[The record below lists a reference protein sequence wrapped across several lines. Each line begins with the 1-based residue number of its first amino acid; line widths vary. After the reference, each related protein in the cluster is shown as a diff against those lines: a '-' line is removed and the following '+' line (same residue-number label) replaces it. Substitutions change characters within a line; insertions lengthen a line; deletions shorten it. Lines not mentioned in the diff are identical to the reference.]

1 MRKSHL
7 YFHNP
12 IEGVTTLRQKKRFPG
27 NTNNEENEVIDPDIY
42 TPHKEEFRRSRDS
55 FISDLRIR
63 HDNRNPTL
71 NIPANIEYILLTFF
85 DAFNSLE
92 FEERY
97 WQNFGLIP
105 IKYFEFN
112 TKGLFAINNQSKFES
127 FLTDVNTFINSP
139 DPKNDTTYNHNIRFI
154 KKFDLLSTE
163 RIIQY
168 TVLRNYV
175 RLSLIDNVE
184 IFTNRISPIETAL
197 DEYLHQT
204 GFNYNFDRNNNIL
217 EITDIPENEL
227 KTIINNF
234 DIIHTVNSPL
244 SGRISPSLYNLP
256 QRSYGFNISNP
267 DVDLPVIGIIDS
279 GISNETPLS
288 SIIINTN
295 NDYDLTGTSPLIDN
309 MDHGTGVAALASF
322 GNKLITDFRPG
333 IEADAKLLSIK
344 VIDSRDTPI
353 MESRIF
359 SLIRKAHGEL
369 NIRIFVLTVSYL
381 ECIKIN
387 SEVSDY
393 ARALDR
399 LAYELDILI
408 FISIGNLDLRNLSEN
423 NGIGPGL
430 LAYPLQFENHETCL
444 CTPSD
449 SYNNISC
456 GAIAE
461 NFESFDNAMN
471 FTPSRDYPSCY
482 TRKFHLDHSHHFF
495 NQYRKNKHLVKPDLI
510 YPGGDYNLEIGP
522 VNTGLTILSSKP
534 EFSFKKDVGTSY
546 SAPLLANLA
555 AKIIKNYP
563 AIKMQTVK
571 AILINSSDKPD
582 FGSLFDNSN
591 LLPDNITGYGIP
603 DEFYSLY
610 SDENNITMV
619 LEDTIRPGD
628 IKSYPIYIPE
638 YLLSVERQIALLE
651 FQITLCFKFLPVQ
664 NNQLAYCPLNISF
677 GIFKNLPL
685 ESKDA
690 ANKDIGLNG
699 NLSKNIKLKS
709 SWSQDYYWR
718 AKLLSNIHKEN
729 FTVSKQNILD
739 EDNQFKLA
747 VKCELHK
754 LLPTYLRDDY
764 SGSHEFSIVL
774 SVKEKPIKGVNTN
787 MLYDE
792 MILIN
797 SLDAV
802 STIELEADL
811 ET

>member
-12 IEGVTTLRQKKRFPG
+12 VEGVTALRQKKRFPG
-27 NTNNEENEVIDPDIY
+27 NTNNKENEVIDPDIY

-97 WQNFGLIP
+97 RQNFGLIP

-127 FLTDVNTFINSP
+127 FLTDMNTFINSH

-168 TVLRNYV
+168 TELKNYV

-184 IFTNRISPIETAL
+184 IFTNRINPIETAL

-244 SGRISPSLYNLP
+244 SGHISPSLYNLP

-393 ARALDR
+393 ARTLDR

-430 LAYPLQFENHETCL
+430 LAYPLQFTNHETCL

-471 FTPSRDYPSCY
+471 LTPSRDYPSCY

-510 YPGGDYNLEIGP
+510 YPGGDYNIEIGP

-571 AILINSSDKPD
+571 AILINSSSKPD

-591 LLPDNITGYGIP
+591 LLSNNITGHGVP

-619 LEDTIRPGD
+619 LEDTIQPGD
-628 IKSYPIYIPE
+628 IKSYPINIPE
-638 YLLSVERQIALLE
+638 YLFSVERQIALLE

-690 ANKDIGLNG
+690 AKKDIGLNG

-718 AKLLSNIHKEN
+718 AKLLSNTHKEN

-754 LLPTYLRDDY
+754 LLSEYLRDYY
-764 SGSHEFSIVL
+764 SGNHEFSIVL
-774 SVKEKPIKGVNTN
+774 SIKEKPIKGVNTN